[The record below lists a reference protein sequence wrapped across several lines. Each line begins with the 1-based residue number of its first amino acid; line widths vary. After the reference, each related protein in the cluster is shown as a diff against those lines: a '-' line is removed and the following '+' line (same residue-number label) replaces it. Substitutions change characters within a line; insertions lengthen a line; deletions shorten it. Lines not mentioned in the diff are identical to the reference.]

1 MFPAL
6 EQAKLEE
13 VHGVV
18 RGQGPVPEILKS
30 LLLFV
35 IVIVGGQND
44 GDMKAVHD
52 TQLGCILTVDTVK
65 A

>member
-13 VHGVV
+13 VHWVV
-18 RGQGPVPEILKS
+18 WGQSPIPEILKS

-35 IVIVGGQND
+35 IVIVGRQND
-44 GDMKAVHD
+44 GNMKAVHD
-52 TQLGCILTVDTVK
+52 TQLSRILTVDTVK

>member
-18 RGQGPVPEILKS
+18 RGQRPIPEILKS

-52 TQLGCILTVDTVK
+52 TQLSRVLTVDTVK

>member
-18 RGQGPVPEILKS
+18 WRQGPVPEILKS

-35 IVIVGGQND
+35 IVIVGRQND